1 MSIPHE
7 PSSHGGIAH
16 EATICLDVQESNFQQ
31 LSIFKAQ
38 TTPNKQT
45 KGLDEFRDILSPW
58 RLWRRAIE
66 HALHYDFEIK
76 EPFVDNQQATK
87 L

>member
-1 MSIPHE
+1 
-7 PSSHGGIAH
+7 
-16 EATICLDVQESNFQQ
+16 
-31 LSIFKAQ
+31 
-38 TTPNKQT
+38 
-45 KGLDEFRDILSPW
+45 LSPW